1 MTNKQNMIFQDKV
14 VLITGAC
21 SGIGKI
27 MARKSLERGANK
39 LIAVDINQS
48 GLELLRTEWPQY
60 AELIYGYRIDL
71 SDAQQIQQIT
81 PKIIQEV
88 GKIDILINNA
98 GIVAGKY
105 FHELEHR
112 DISSV
117 MNVNANAM
125 MHLTREILPDMMAD
139 NNGWICN
146 ICSMAG
152 LISNPKMSVY
162 VASKWAAVGWSDSL
176 RLEMQQL
183 NKKVVVTTIMPYFIK
198 TGMFEGV
205 QSKLLP
211 IIEPEKAA
219 EKIIRAIERER
230 SMLTMPLPYWFV
242 RLSQGILPLKAFDW
256 VMRHIFGAYDTMQHF
271 TGRKA

>member
-1 MTNKQNMIFQDKV
+1 
-14 VLITGAC
+14 
-21 SGIGKI
+21 
-27 MARKSLERGANK
+27 
-39 LIAVDINQS
+39 
-48 GLELLRTEWPQY
+48 
-60 AELIYGYRIDL
+60 
-71 SDAQQIQQIT
+71 
-81 PKIIQEV
+81 V

-162 VASKWAAVGWSDSL
+162 VA
-176 RLEMQQL
+176 
-183 NKKVVVTTIMPYFIK
+183 
-198 TGMFEGV
+198 
-205 QSKLLP
+205 
-211 IIEPEKAA
+211 
-219 EKIIRAIERER
+219 
-230 SMLTMPLPYWFV
+230 
-242 RLSQGILPLKAFDW
+242 
-256 VMRHIFGAYDTMQHF
+256 
-271 TGRKA
+271 